1 MWYFIGLV
9 DFHHFSLTDVMQ
21 NVLSGRLDPSV
32 PIMIRSVFLLTHR
45 LFEQEEAVGIALLW
59 MLLLKTV
66 PPPHHQAVK
75 RSLYC
80 FTIQDGKSF
89 CG

>member
-32 PIMIRSVFLLTHR
+32 PIMIRSVFVNTQTL
-45 LFEQEEAVGIALLW
+45 
-59 MLLLKTV
+59 
-66 PPPHHQAVK
+66 
-75 RSLYC
+75 
-80 FTIQDGKSF
+80 
-89 CG
+89 